1 MVVRELLTRLGFQL
15 NQAQIN
21 RAEQATNRIRDR
33 ADMAAQSFRNIATA
47 IASFATVKSLIHV
60 ADTMQSIRA
69 RIEQLP
75 QTVMEAGQAF
85 DVVADHAIA
94 ARAPIEA
101 YAGLYNRLG
110 NAAKDYVK
118 TQEDLLGIT
127 DTISKALVVGGAT
140 AQEAGSVM
148 LQFAQALGSGT
159 LQGDE
164 FRAMA
169 EAAPQY
175 MDQLALALGKPR
187 SELKKLA
194 SEGKITSKDVIE
206 ATRKMAVYFD
216 DKFKKM
222 PMTVGQAM
230 IIVNNRFARM
240 IDRMNRESMF
250 ITKTANA
257 ILSVFDAIENGVDD
271 LINKFGGWEN
281 AIRYVGIALATYLGG
296 KAIQMMMAFSAASA
310 LALGKFLLIAAAILV
325 VAAIIEDIVVFLQGG
340 ESVTGRILDKF
351 KEWGTALEEGFEKA
365 ESAVLETIIGWSKAL
380 YNMFVE
386 TIPKAVRDAWNYVKG
401 LPMEIW
407 SGVKSGAKVLAN
419 GSNVG
424 NVTPSATAGAG
435 GSKVVTVDN
444 RTNVTVTV
452 PAGTPAEQ
460 VSYIE
465 RAAKMSF
472 DQTNRPL
479 RPIDMA
485 THAP

>member
-1 MVVRELLTRLGFQL
+1 MIVRELLTRLGFQL
-15 NQAQIN
+15 DNAAIN

-33 ADMAAQSFRNIATA
+33 ADVAANAFRNIALA
-47 IASFATVKSLIHV
+47 IGSIATVQGLIKIG
-60 ADTMQSIRA
+60 DTMQSIRA

-75 QTVMEAGQAF
+75 QTVMEAGEAF

-110 NAAKDYVK
+110 NAAKDYVT

-148 LQFAQALGSGT
+148 IQFSQALGAGT
-159 LQGDE
+159 LQGEE

-230 IIVNNRFARM
+230 IIVNDRFARM

-250 ITKTANA
+250 ITKIADT
-257 ILSVFDAIENGVDD
+257 IIKGFDAIESGIESVIKAFD
-271 LINKFGGWEN
+271 GWEN
-281 AIRYVGIALATYLGG
+281 AIRFIGIALGLTGVVLASFGTISWAALLPWV
-296 KAIQMMMAFSAASA
+296 AI
-310 LALGKFLLIAAAILV
+310 GAAILLA
-325 VAAIIEDIVVFLQGG
+325 AAIIEDILVMLDGG
-340 ESVTGRILDKF
+340 ESVTGRILEKF
-351 KEWGTALEEGFEKA
+351 KEWGTAIEEGMASA
-365 ESAVLETIIGWSKAL
+365 ETAVLETIVGWSKAL
-380 YNMFVE
+380 YDMFVE
-386 TIPKAVRDAWNYVKG
+386 TIPRAVRDAFNYVKG

-407 SGVKSGAKVLAN
+407 NGITSGANTLSQGAN
-419 GSNVG
+419 MG
-424 NVTPSATAGAG
+424 NVSPSSIG
-435 GSKVVTVDN
+435 GSSNSNISVDN

-460 VSYIE
+460 VSYLE
-465 RAAKMSF
+465 RAAKQSF
-472 DQTNRPL
+472 ADSNRPL
-479 RPIDMA
+479 RATDMA
-485 THAP
+485 THSP